1 MDLKTFFCDFAIT
14 PENRFLVTAT
24 CGDVGR

>member
-1 MDLKTFFCDFAIT
+1 MDLKAFFCDFAIT
-14 PENRFLVTAT
+14 PENRFLATAT